1 MFRLSQ
7 IRNLRLQAIISKEM
21 MNAFEDAF
29 KISSGDT
36 EQIASN
42 IEMFCEEM
50 SIPMNSPLERDLLI
64 YKITGMIQEVADSST
79 AYTFDEQGDWIL
91 SKFLLYFFCS
101 LPSIFHIITKHV
113 GFIMHMKAMHMFVL
127 SGKSYRQRFFS

>member
-42 IEMFCEEM
+42 IF
-50 SIPMNSPLERDLLI
+50 
-64 YKITGMIQEVADSST
+64 
-79 AYTFDEQGDWIL
+79 
-91 SKFLLYFFCS
+91 
-101 LPSIFHIITKHV
+101 
-113 GFIMHMKAMHMFVL
+113 
-127 SGKSYRQRFFS
+127 